1 MISAPGR
8 RHTMKKKKTEKN
20 VFDQLSA
27 PARRALLGAGIDR
40 LDKLADYTEEEL
52 LALHGLGP
60 ASLPKLRQALSEAG
74 LGLKES
80 NTI

>member
-1 MISAPGR
+1 M
-8 RHTMKKKKTEKN
+8 KKKTENN
-20 VFDQLSA
+20 VFDQLPA